1 MQWLLSGGE
10 VLAGI
15 VALVLLWLA
24 LKVAGGNPDKPLTNM
39 RFAVLPAI
47 FLLWATGGFI
57 LILRGAG
64 VL

>member
-15 VALVLLWLA
+15 VTLVLLWLA
-24 LKVAGGNPDKPLTNM
+24 LKFAGRDPNKRLTNM
-39 RFAVLPAI
+39 RFAVLPAF

-57 LILRGAG
+57 LIFRGLG